1 MKRPKLSHVFDSDM
15 QFLDGDTFNEVVMS
29 EVELFDEREYNI
41 VFATLDAWD
50 TKSLLEMH
58 QSSTTFLET
67 INGGSLGLLTNI
79 VLDHCMEGKKV
90 DHFKVYMV
98 RNIIEFMVS
107 TRMQQMDSPAL
118 QGETEED

>member
-15 QFLDGDTFNEVVMS
+15 QFLEPDVFNEIVMC
-29 EVELFDEREYNI
+29 EVELFDERTYNL

-58 QSSTTFLET
+58 QSATEFLET
-67 INGGSLGLLTNI
+67 LNGGSLKLLTNI
-79 VLDHCMEGKKV
+79 VLDHCVAEGKV

>member
-15 QFLDGDTFNEVVMS
+15 QFLDPDVFNEIVMC
-29 EVELFDEREYNI
+29 EVELFDERTYNE
-41 VFATLDAWD
+41 VFNTLDAWD
-50 TKSLLEMH
+50 TTSLLEMH
-58 QSSTTFLET
+58 ESATAFLET
-67 INGGSLGLLTNI
+67 MSGKSLGLLTNV
-79 VLDHCMEGKKV
+79 VLDHCMDGKKV

-107 TRMQQMDSPAL
+107 SRTMAMDSPTL